1 MKSMTFAARIAEHDA
16 CLSDEELVC
25 ELRCAERCAR
35 CSTRTRR
42 DVALL
47 HLRCARLEF
56 ERRAALQV
64 ASPTLA

>member
-1 MKSMTFAARIAEHDA
+1 MKSMAFVTRIAEHDA

-47 HLRCARLEF
+47 RLRCARLEF

-64 ASPTLA
+64 SSLNPV

>member
-1 MKSMTFAARIAEHDA
+1 MKSMTFATRIAEHDA
-16 CLSDEELVC
+16 HLSDEELVC

-47 HLRCARLEF
+47 RLRCARLEF
-56 ERRAALQV
+56 ERRAALKV
-64 ASPTLA
+64 ASPTLV

>member
-1 MKSMTFAARIAEHDA
+1 MKSMTFATRIAEHDA
-16 CLSDEELVC
+16 RLSDEELVC

-47 HLRCARLEF
+47 RLRCARLEF
-56 ERRAALQV
+56 ERRAALKV
-64 ASPTLA
+64 ASPALV